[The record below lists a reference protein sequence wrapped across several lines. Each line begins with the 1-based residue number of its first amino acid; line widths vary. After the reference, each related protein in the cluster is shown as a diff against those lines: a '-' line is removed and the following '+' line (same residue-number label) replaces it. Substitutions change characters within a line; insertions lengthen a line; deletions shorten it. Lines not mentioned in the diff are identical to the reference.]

1 MSGPSATVGAER
13 EAADAECS
21 AGLERSVSSPRL
33 TLYVRA
39 GCHLCEDMRAGLEE
53 LFAPDAFALELV
65 NIDTDPALRTRYDTE
80 VPVLADGEEELCR
93 HFLDPVA
100 VGECLASYNERW
112 RAP

>member
-1 MSGPSATVGAER
+1 MSAPPVLAEPKAPDGDSPADVGPVTM
-13 EAADAECS
+13 
-21 AGLERSVSSPRL
+21 PHL

-53 LFAPDAFALELV
+53 LFPSDAFALELV
-65 NIDTDPALRTRYDTE
+65 DIDADPALRARYDTE
-80 VPVLADGEEELCR
+80 VPVLADGDEELCR

-100 VGECLASYNERW
+100 VGECLASYNGRW